1 MASSTFHEKLKK
13 IMDEYAQLAYTFT
26 KKFPKDE
33 LYGMISQLRRA
44 ALSVILNYVEGY
56 ARRKIKVKLNFFE
69 ISYASLKET
78 KYLLY
83 FSLKQ
88 KYIQHNEYKKIISM
102 AEEIG
107 AMLWRTIE
115 NLEKESNQK

>member
-1 MASSTFHEKLKK
+1 MVNLTFHERLKK
-13 IMDEYAQLAYTFT
+13 IMDEYAQTAYALTN
-26 KKFPKDE
+26 KFPRDE
-33 LYGMISQLRRA
+33 IYGIISQLRRA

-56 ARRKIKVKLNFFE
+56 ARRKLKVKLNFFE

-88 KYIQHNEYKKIISM
+88 NYIEHDEYKKAIGI
-102 AEEIG
+102 ADEIG
-107 AMLWRTIE
+107 AMLWRTIQGI
-115 NLEKESNQK
+115 EKECN